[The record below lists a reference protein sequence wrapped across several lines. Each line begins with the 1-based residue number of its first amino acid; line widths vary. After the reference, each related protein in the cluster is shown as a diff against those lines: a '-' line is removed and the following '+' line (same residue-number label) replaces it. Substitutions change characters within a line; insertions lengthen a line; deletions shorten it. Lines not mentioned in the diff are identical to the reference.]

1 MSEKLK
7 RGARVTGVDRSKLA
21 AALAKR
27 YETGESI
34 RALAASTGR
43 SYSFVQ
49 RLLAETGVRLRGRG
63 GPARV
68 KGEYSRDA
76 TSDMDQLQISVQIF
90 LADAEP
96 GPAVEEA
103 VREVLLMSG
112 VEDVRQEQL
121 VIRSWYRSLT
131 GLLKRATDSDATAE
145 ARRAVELQVLDR
157 FQAGIDGVTGDAVAK
172 LITALNQTSGAVI
185 QVGSVLLVKVDETIV
200 VRQLTSREMAH
211 WQHNPDLFKDPATP
225 LRNSS
230 KQTRANRSL

>member
-68 KGEYSRDA
+68 KGGYSRDA

-103 VREVLLMSG
+103 VREVLADIAYHKDQSVGITVYAIDNKGGHYVGCVYNLSDDHKPYYYMASG
-112 VEDVRQEQL
+112 
-121 VIRSWYRSLT
+121 
-131 GLLKRATDSDATAE
+131 SDTTTAQYP
-145 ARRAVELQVLDR
+145 ANNL
-157 FQAGIDGVTGDAVAK
+157 
-172 LITALNQTSGAVI
+172 
-185 QVGSVLLVKVDETIV
+185 VGSL
-200 VRQLTSREMAH
+200 
-211 WQHNPDLFKDPATP
+211 
-225 LRNSS
+225 
-230 KQTRANRSL
+230 